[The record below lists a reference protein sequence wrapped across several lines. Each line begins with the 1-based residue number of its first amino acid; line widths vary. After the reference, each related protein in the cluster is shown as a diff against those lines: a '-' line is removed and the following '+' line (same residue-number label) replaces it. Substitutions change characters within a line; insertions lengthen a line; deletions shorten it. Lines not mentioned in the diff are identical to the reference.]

1 MKTKKRHIALLLL
14 VILTIAAIIGA
25 AFANSIVLKPASSV
39 EITQVESIGDPAAA
53 SGLKLTMKLPSS
65 SDLYW
70 DTTGHFGETGP
81 TFTTSHSYRQKYI
94 NTARRDSLYLYP
106 DVLQIPEI
114 LELVESTAASQ
125 DDMDVKT
132 LKIDLSEYAEYVP
145 LSIWAERNSGDFI
158 SGISRDSKTR
168 LDENNSWN
176 KVLDSLN
183 DDANSFLKIPV
194 QKGATL
200 VIRLIVYSRSGNN
213 GTPDY
218 DATFRFENWEGI
230 NSYGYRGDVVCSGPK
245 IGDAYYVY
253 MQTEFAGCKLTDGPG
268 IYRIPL
274 EDVDHEE
281 IPMINKAVRVCA
293 FEEGEEVFAGSM
305 MSDPAALA
313 VITAKDG
320 ALKEY
325 VLGGPETNDLQ
336 VLELGTYPDPGKYES
351 QDLSFM
357 QVHFY
362 NDYNALRIPGERWIV
377 VQRAADGTCH
387 TFDFPETEEDL
398 ELDKGQYEY
407 MSSQYEY
414 MSAAFDG
421 KRLAVA
427 GPLYKV
433 QLDDPYG
440 AIRFSGVRLSVY
452 TEDGLQYYGAWTSSL
467 KDDPYIHPSGAYYT
481 HIHDHTL
488 NPSTYDSYWIDQR
501 WN

>member
-14 VILTIAAIIGA
+14 VILTIAGIIGA
-25 AFANSIVLKPASSV
+25 AFANSIVLKPANSV
-39 EITQVESIGDPAAA
+39 ELTQVESKGDPAAA
-53 SGLKLTMKLPSS
+53 RGLELTMKLRSGS
-65 SDLYW
+65 NLYW
-70 DTTGHFGETGP
+70 DTTGHFGESGP
-81 TFTTSHSYRQKYI
+81 SFNTRHSYRQQYV
-94 NTARRDSLYLYP
+94 NTAHRYSLYFYP

-114 LELVESTAASQ
+114 QKLVESTAASQ
-125 DDMDVKT
+125 ADIQMRT
-132 LKIDLSEYAEYVP
+132 LRIDLSEYAETVP
-145 LSIWAERNSGDFI
+145 LSIWAERNIGDLV
-158 SGISRDSKTR
+158 SGISWDLKTR
-168 LDENNSWN
+168 LDESNSWN

-194 QKGATL
+194 QKETM
-200 VIRLIVYSRSGNN
+200 VVFNVIVYDSGGSNR
-213 GTPDY
+213 TPDY
-218 DATFRFENWEGI
+218 DVRFHFENWEGI
-230 NSYGYRGDVVCSGPK
+230 NSYLYRGNVFCSGPK

-253 MQTEFAGCKLTDGPG
+253 MQKEFEGSELPEGPG
-268 IYRIPL
+268 IYCIPL
-274 EDVDHEE
+274 EDTDHEE
-281 IPMINKAVRVCA
+281 IPVIQKAVRVCA

-305 MSDPAALA
+305 MSDPAAL
-313 VITAKDG
+313 VLITAKDG
-320 ALKEY
+320 VLKEY
-325 VLGGPETNDLQ
+325 VLGGPEANDLQ
-336 VLELGTYPDPGKYES
+336 VLELGTYPDPGKYKS

-377 VQRAADGTCH
+377 VQRAADGTCR

-407 MSSQYEY
+407 MSKQYEY

-421 KRLAVA
+421 ERLAVA

-452 TEDGLQYYGAWTSSL
+452 TEDGLQYYGTWTSSL
-467 KDDPYIHPSGAYYT
+467 KDDPYIHPSGAYFT

-488 NPSTYDSYWIDQR
+488 SLSTYDSYWIDQR